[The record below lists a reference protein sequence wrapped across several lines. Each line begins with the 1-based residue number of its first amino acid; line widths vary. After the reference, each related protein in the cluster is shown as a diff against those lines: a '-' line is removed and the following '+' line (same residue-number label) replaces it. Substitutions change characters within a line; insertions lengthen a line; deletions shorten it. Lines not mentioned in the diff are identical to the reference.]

1 MLSTLALA
9 ITLAL
14 GPVSVCSD
22 LGPTATD
29 ETLQE
34 LYLAGQTFDEFMG
47 AAVRRKALWDG
58 NYARSMEIDQTLVE
72 RARAVGGTWRFLVV
86 AVDSCSDSVN
96 TIPYLARLVEMVEG
110 FDMRVVNSRVGRKVM
125 EDHPTPDG
133 RPSTPTVLLLDEQ
146 WNERGCFIERPP
158 ALRDWIL
165 ENPEDL
171 NDSDIFE
178 RKMAWYDEDA
188 GQQTL
193 EEVLAILESAA
204 RAETRCGKQ

>member
-14 GPVSVCSD
+14 GPVFVCSD
-22 LGPTATD
+22 LGPTARD
-29 ETLQE
+29 ETLRE
-34 LYLAGQTFDEFMG
+34 LYQAGQTFDEFMS
-47 AAVRRKALWDG
+47 AAVSRKALWDG
-58 NYARSMEIDQTLVE
+58 NYARSMEIDRTLID

-86 AVDSCSDSVN
+86 AMDSCSDSVN
-96 TIPYLARLVEMVEG
+96 TIPYLARLVEMVDG
-110 FDMRVVNSRVGRKVM
+110 FDMRIVNSRVGRKVM
-125 EDHPTPDG
+125 REHPTPDG
-133 RPSTPTVLLLDEQ
+133 RASTPTVLLLDDH

-178 RKMAWYDEDA
+178 RKMAWYGEDA
-188 GQQTL
+188 GEQTL

-204 RAETRCGKQ
+204 QGDTRCGKQ